1 MSRLN
6 VTPLPSRGPYGP
18 QEELKLFFRMKR
30 ALHHT
35 VSQKQTLPRLPPT
48 ETCSDTTS
56 VLKAPCICPARATM
70 LCPPCTGSCPPPRLI
85 WQAPSL
91 SCVQACLLQAQPPIT
106 SVSQGTCPSAGDLS
120 YTRHS
125 SLSRI
130 HWWGLRGFN
139 AAVHARLRFDVAYS
153 LSLSLCEQDCHLPWS
168 LAHCHTSYCNSCRI
182 PSSAPSSSLSAR
194 HLVSLPARGRGP
206 TACYPSFPAVLSSGV
221 NPSVVSASL

>member
-1 MSRLN
+1 MFLLNAVAFAEGLSASSSLPKPLSTISPELCKQSAKQTMSRLN

-56 VLKAPCICPARATM
+56 VLKAPCVCPARATM
-70 LCPPCTGSCPPPRLI
+70 LCPPCTGSRPPPRLI

-130 HWWGLRGFN
+130 H
-139 AAVHARLRFDVAYS
+139 
-153 LSLSLCEQDCHLPWS
+153 
-168 LAHCHTSYCNSCRI
+168 
-182 PSSAPSSSLSAR
+182 
-194 HLVSLPARGRGP
+194 
-206 TACYPSFPAVLSSGV
+206 
-221 NPSVVSASL
+221 